1 MVGESVPAIAGTLIG
16 GEIPRARA
24 MIGERM
30 YTPAGEL
37 TPGASA
43 ITHPTQLPE
52 YIGRKLFPEPEAQ
65 VARREMETG
74 YEQKGSDLMR
84 RGREQDVLDRRTT
97 QESRRTAKEADLAQQ
112 PMRKFMEGGSGP
124 MNLLSQSPNLERVPK
139 IGDSGAGQPLLGG
152 GNFHQMT

>member
-1 MVGESVPAIAGTLIG
+1 MVGLDSPGIRDRALQGDVAGVVGESVPAILGTLIG

-52 YIGRKLFPEPEAQ
+52 YIGRKLFPEPESASCK
-65 VARREMETG
+65 ARDGNRIRT
-74 YEQKGSDLMR
+74 KGL
-84 RGREQDVLDRRTT
+84 
-97 QESRRTAKEADLAQQ
+97 
-112 PMRKFMEGGSGP
+112 
-124 MNLLSQSPNLERVPK
+124 
-139 IGDSGAGQPLLGG
+139 
-152 GNFHQMT
+152 